1 MNQLQEDLER
11 FNYTVITTTDNLL
24 PSQNELSAEFS
35 NNAQRIKALVH
46 LFSPGILKK
55 VSGNFETQKEHTWFN
70 SWFGKHSVF
79 YGNFIPILDQGMNK
93 LRDICNTNGMQKIC
107 VTVFAEFEGGKSKP
121 TEIEKQI
128 KDKIE
133 TELAKVNSKKLIVPT
148 VELSKSFKLC
158 LPVKNGLGPYEIDR
172 DYQS

>member
-1 MNQLQEDLER
+1 
-11 FNYTVITTTDNLL
+11 
-24 PSQNELSAEFS
+24 
-35 NNAQRIKALVH
+35 
-46 LFSPGILKK
+46 
-55 VSGNFETQKEHTWFN
+55 
-70 SWFGKHSVF
+70 
-79 YGNFIPILDQGMNK
+79 MNK
-93 LRDICNTNGMQKIC
+93 LRDICNTNGMKKIC